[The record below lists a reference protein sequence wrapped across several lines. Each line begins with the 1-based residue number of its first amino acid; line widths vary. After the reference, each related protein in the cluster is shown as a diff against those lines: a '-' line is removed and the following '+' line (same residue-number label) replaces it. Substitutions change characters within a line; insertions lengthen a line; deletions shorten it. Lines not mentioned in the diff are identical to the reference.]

1 MEEYNFEVV
10 KTILMEYNIGILTRK
25 DTIDVELRKI
35 IKEEYPTLDLKILE
49 LERKVNQKLRLLDKI
64 KHSRERKLELLEL
77 NNLRIK
83 KTKLLTEKNNRID
96 ALLEEK
102 ELLAYNEYKYE
113 KRISEIYHAT
123 TWEELNITEEEKEI
137 INSTLTTK
145 DDEFHK

>member
-1 MEEYNFEVV
+1 MEGYNFEVV
-10 KTILMEYNIGILTRK
+10 KTILMEYNIRILTRK
-25 DTIDVELRKI
+25 STIDQELRAV
-35 IKEEYPTLDLKILE
+35 IKEEYPTLDLKIVE
-49 LERKVNQKLRLLDKI
+49 LERKLNQKLKLLDRI
-64 KHSRERKLELLEL
+64 KHSRKRKLELLEL
-77 NNLRIK
+77 SSLRHQK
-83 KTKLLTEKNNRID
+83 AKLLTNKNNKID
-96 ALLEEK
+96 SLLEEK